1 MVEKEEVKVQKKK
14 EEKGEEKKKMMKK
27 KKEKV
32 KGTKAITQNHL
43 SLLKI
48 TFMFE
53 LDEAKQPIVTASP
66 NE

>member
-1 MVEKEEVKVQKKK
+1 
-14 EEKGEEKKKMMKK
+14 MM

-32 KGTKAITQNHL
+32 KKGTKAITLNHL

-53 LDEAKQPIVTASP
+53 LDEAKPPIVIASP